1 MVTGSK
7 VRDLE
12 NDVPRPQPCDIRG
25 ERGVL
30 TRGVLLLRGRTSFFV
45 EGSEGEAGTDPKF
58 QLSNLF
64 NRCLQRYRRFRRIS
78 IFGRNIRSIDRRNER
93 RRLEIFEIVP
103 SPLVASR
110 GEKNMRNIIQQLEMG
125 EREQGG
131 GENWL
136 GENGEKARV
145 AEICV
150 CVCAWD
156 ECQNVAPPDEWNK
169 GSEMESNYARSR
181 VSSPA
186 FRFLPDPLAN
196 IIRRIGR
203 RTTFIK
209 LRATARTRGMGRR
222 RRRPRT
228 VSITGFLGFR
238 FLFRSSIKSMPP
250 RSKTSASRLSSPFL
264 PSTLVNVSIYIRVV
278 SLLPILEIE
287 FYIYISSTTP
297 SFQVQFQS
305 IRIGRCNDFSA
316 SR

>member
-287 FYIYISSTTP
+287 FYVYI
-297 SFQVQFQS
+297 F
-305 IRIGRCNDFSA
+305 RR
-316 SR
+316 

>member
-1 MVTGSK
+1 
-7 VRDLE
+7 
-12 NDVPRPQPCDIRG
+12 
-25 ERGVL
+25 
-30 TRGVLLLRGRTSFFV
+30 
-45 EGSEGEAGTDPKF
+45 
-58 QLSNLF
+58 
-64 NRCLQRYRRFRRIS
+64 
-78 IFGRNIRSIDRRNER
+78 
-93 RRLEIFEIVP
+93 
-103 SPLVASR
+103 
-110 GEKNMRNIIQQLEMG
+110 MRNIIQQLEMG

-264 PSTLVNVSIYIRVV
+264 PSTLVNVSIYIRVA

-287 FYIYISSTTP
+287 FYIYISSTTR

>member
-1 MVTGSK
+1 
-7 VRDLE
+7 
-12 NDVPRPQPCDIRG
+12 
-25 ERGVL
+25 
-30 TRGVLLLRGRTSFFV
+30 
-45 EGSEGEAGTDPKF
+45 
-58 QLSNLF
+58 
-64 NRCLQRYRRFRRIS
+64 
-78 IFGRNIRSIDRRNER
+78 
-93 RRLEIFEIVP
+93 
-103 SPLVASR
+103 
-110 GEKNMRNIIQQLEMG
+110 MRNIIQELEKG

-136 GENGEKARV
+136 GENGEKARL
-145 AEICV
+145 AESCV
-150 CVCAWD
+150 CVCVWD

-209 LRATARTRGMGRR
+209 LRATARTRGRG
-222 RRRPRT
+222 RRPRT

-264 PSTLVNVSIYIRVV
+264 LSRLVNVSIYTRRSFQSVRSNFMYIYM
-278 SLLPILEIE
+278 
-287 FYIYISSTTP
+287 YIYIRNNSILST
-297 SFQVQFQS
+297 S
-305 IRIGRCNDFSA
+305 ISIYSERTM
-316 SR
+316 

>member
-64 NRCLQRYRRFRRIS
+64 NPMSPTVPLLSQDFDFRPKYS
-78 IFGRNIRSIDRRNER
+78 FDRSTKRKE
-93 RRLEIFEIVP
+93 EIFEIVP

-250 RSKTSASRLSSPFL
+250 RSKTSASRLSSSFL
-264 PSTLVNVSIYIRVV
+264 PSTLVNVSIYIYASCRSFR
-278 SLLPILEIE
+278 SLRSNFI
-287 FYIYISSTTP
+287 YIYFADNSILSSSISIYSDWTM
-297 SFQVQFQS
+297 
-305 IRIGRCNDFSA
+305 
-316 SR
+316 

>member
-1 MVTGSK
+1 
-7 VRDLE
+7 
-12 NDVPRPQPCDIRG
+12 
-25 ERGVL
+25 
-30 TRGVLLLRGRTSFFV
+30 
-45 EGSEGEAGTDPKF
+45 
-58 QLSNLF
+58 
-64 NRCLQRYRRFRRIS
+64 
-78 IFGRNIRSIDRRNER
+78 
-93 RRLEIFEIVP
+93 
-103 SPLVASR
+103 
-110 GEKNMRNIIQQLEMG
+110 MRNIIQQLEMG

-264 PSTLVNVSIYIRVV
+264 PSTLVNVSIYIRVA

-287 FYIYISSTTP
+287 FYIYI
-297 SFQVQFQS
+297 F
-305 IRIGRCNDFSA
+305 RR
-316 SR
+316 

>member
-1 MVTGSK
+1 MG
-7 VRDLE
+7 RRQE
-12 NDVPRPQPCDIRG
+12 WPRS
-25 ERGVL
+25 V
-30 TRGVLLLRGRTSFFV
+30 
-45 EGSEGEAGTDPKF
+45 
-58 QLSNLF
+58 
-64 NRCLQRYRRFRRIS
+64 
-78 IFGRNIRSIDRRNER
+78 
-93 RRLEIFEIVP
+93 
-103 SPLVASR
+103 
-110 GEKNMRNIIQQLEMG
+110 
-125 EREQGG
+125 
-131 GENWL
+131 
-136 GENGEKARV
+136 
-145 AEICV
+145 CV

-222 RRRPRT
+222 RRPRT

-264 PSTLVNVSIYIRVV
+264 PSTLVNVSIYIYASRRSFR
-278 SLLPILEIE
+278 SLRSNFI
-287 FYIYISSTTP
+287 YIYISPTTR

>member
-1 MVTGSK
+1 M
-7 VRDLE
+7 
-12 NDVPRPQPCDIRG
+12 
-25 ERGVL
+25 
-30 TRGVLLLRGRTSFFV
+30 

-64 NRCLQRYRRFRRIS
+64 NPMSPAVPLLSQDFDFRPKYSFDRS
-78 IFGRNIRSIDRRNER
+78 KRKEEVGNLRNRS
-93 RRLEIFEIVP
+93 F
-103 SPLVASR
+103 SSR
-110 GEKNMRNIIQQLEMG
+110 GFAWGEKYEKHNSTTMG

-222 RRRPRT
+222 RRPRT

-264 PSTLVNVSIYIRVV
+264 PSTLVNVSIYIYASRRSFR
-278 SLLPILEIE
+278 SLRSNFI
-287 FYIYISSTTP
+287 YIYFADNSFLSSSISIYSDWTM
-297 SFQVQFQS
+297 
-305 IRIGRCNDFSA
+305 
-316 SR
+316 

>member
-30 TRGVLLLRGRTSFFV
+30 TRGVLLLRGRISFFV

-64 NRCLQRYRRFRRIS
+64 NPMSPTVPLLSQDFDFRPKYSFDRS
-78 IFGRNIRSIDRRNER
+78 TKRKEEVGNLRNRS
-93 RRLEIFEIVP
+93 F
-103 SPLVASR
+103 SSR
-110 GEKNMRNIIQQLEMG
+110 GFA
-125 EREQGG
+125 
-131 GENWL
+131 W
-136 GENGEKARV
+136 GEKYEKHNSTTRDGGTGAGRGRKLARR
-145 AEICV
+145 EWGEGKSGRDLCV

-264 PSTLVNVSIYIRVV
+264 PSTLVNVSIYIYASRCFFR
-278 SLLPILEIE
+278 SLRSNFIYIFRRQLLPFKFNFNL
-287 FYIYISSTTP
+287 F
-297 SFQVQFQS
+297 
-305 IRIGRCNDFSA
+305 GLDDFSA

>member
-1 MVTGSK
+1 MG
-7 VRDLE
+7 RRQE
-12 NDVPRPQPCDIRG
+12 WPRS
-25 ERGVL
+25 V
-30 TRGVLLLRGRTSFFV
+30 
-45 EGSEGEAGTDPKF
+45 
-58 QLSNLF
+58 
-64 NRCLQRYRRFRRIS
+64 
-78 IFGRNIRSIDRRNER
+78 
-93 RRLEIFEIVP
+93 
-103 SPLVASR
+103 
-110 GEKNMRNIIQQLEMG
+110 
-125 EREQGG
+125 
-131 GENWL
+131 
-136 GENGEKARV
+136 
-145 AEICV
+145 CV

-222 RRRPRT
+222 RRPRT

-264 PSTLVNVSIYIRVV
+264 PSTLVNVSIYIRVA

-287 FYIYISSTTP
+287 FYIYIYISPITR